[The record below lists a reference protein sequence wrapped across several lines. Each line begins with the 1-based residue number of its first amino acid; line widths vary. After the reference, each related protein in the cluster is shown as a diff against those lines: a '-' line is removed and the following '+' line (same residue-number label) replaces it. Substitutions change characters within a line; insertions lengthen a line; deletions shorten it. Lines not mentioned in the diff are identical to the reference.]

1 MEAVYGTGL
10 TKQPVSIM
18 EILSKI
24 HAANLVRWCRDKP
37 EVYLLSADLT
47 SSCEAD
53 LFRDAYPDRFLSM
66 GIAEQNML
74 SFAGGMA
81 RQGFVPLI
89 HTFAVFIYRRAYD
102 QIAMSIAYPNLPV
115 KMFGFLP
122 GILTPG
128 GATHQ
133 AVEDISVMRSLP
145 NMTILESGDAGEVE
159 AVLDISYRIPGPVYV
174 RQLRGEVPL
183 LFDRNEPMEF
193 GKYRKLTDGTD
204 FVLLSSGIC
213 TEEGMRAVAALQDR
227 GVKPT
232 HYHISTLKPFD
243 HPEIMQ
249 TIAESRYGAVTL
261 ENHSIIGG
269 LGSIVAEQMAEA
281 GVGKKLRRLGL
292 QDTFAHGASRRHL
305 MREYGLEAVTLIAA
319 VEKIFNEDFGISEN
333 DLVET
338 YTPAVHSSA
347 NPETL

>member
-1 MEAVYGTGL
+1 
-10 TKQPVSIM
+10 M

-24 HAANLVRWCRDKP
+24 HAKNLVEWAKDKP
-37 EVYLLSADLT
+37 EVCLLSADLT

-53 LFRDAYPDRFLSM
+53 LFRDAYPDRFLTM

-74 SFAGGMA
+74 AFAGGMA

-133 AVEDISVMRSLP
+133 AIEDISVMRSLP

-159 AVLDISYRIPGPVYV
+159 AVLDIAYQVPGPVYV
-174 RQLRGEVPL
+174 RQLRGEVPR
-183 LFDRNEPMEF
+183 LFDRSEPMKF
-193 GKYRKLTDGTD
+193 GKYRKLSDGTD
-204 FVLLSSGIC
+204 FVLLTSGIC
-213 TEEGMRAVAALQDR
+213 TEEGMRAVAALLDK
-227 GVKPT
+227 GVT
-232 HYHISTLKPFD
+232 LAHYHISTLKPFD

-249 TIAESRYGAVTL
+249 KIAESRYGALTL
-261 ENHSIIGG
+261 ENHSVIGG
-269 LGSIVAEQMAEA
+269 LGTIVAEQMAGV
-281 GVGKKLRRLGL
+281 GVGKKLHRLGL
-292 QDTFAHGASRRHL
+292 QDTFAHGASRRYL
-305 MREYGLEAVTLIAA
+305 MREYGLDAVTLIAT
-319 VEKIFNEDFGISEN
+319 VEEIVREKFGITEN
-333 DLVET
+333 DLAVT
-338 YTPAVHSSA
+338 YTPAVHSGA
-347 NPETL
+347 KPEAL

>member
-1 MEAVYGTGL
+1 
-10 TKQPVSIM
+10 M

-24 HAANLVRWCRDKP
+24 HAHRLVEWSKDKP

-53 LFRDAYPDRFLSM
+53 LFRDTYPERFLSM

-81 RQGFVPLI
+81 RQGIVPFI

-102 QIAMSIAYPNLPV
+102 QIAMSVAYPNLPV

-145 NMTILESGDAGEVE
+145 NVTILESGDATDVE
-159 AVLDISYRIPGPVYV
+159 SVIDVAYNTPGPVYV
-174 RQLRGEVPL
+174 RQLRGEVPR
-183 LFDRNEPMEF
+183 LFDADEPMKL
-193 GKYRKLTDGTD
+193 GVARKLSRGRD
-204 FVLLSSGIC
+204 FVLLTSGIC
-213 TEEGMRAVAALQDR
+213 TEEGMRAVLALRDY
-227 GVKPT
+227 KIKIA

-243 HPEIMQ
+243 QPRIVREI
-249 TIAESRYGAVTL
+249 AASKYGAITL
-261 ENHSIIGG
+261 ENHSVIGG
-269 LGSIVAEQMAEA
+269 LGTIVAEKMAEA
-281 GVGKKLRRLGL
+281 ACGKPLFRLGL
-292 QDTFAHGASRRHL
+292 QDTFAHGASRRYL
-305 MREYGLEAVTLIAA
+305 MREYGIDAMTLI
-319 VEKIFNEDFGISEN
+319 EKVKEITGKPIKISES
-333 DLVET
+333 DLTET
-338 YTPAVHSSA
+338 YTPAVHSTA
-347 NPETL
+347 KAEAL